1 MTHRQPLSRPV
12 GLCATALALAALSAA
27 AWGEG
32 APRAPSSSASDFAS
46 SAKAGSAWPRAPRPG
61 WPRVRGVVESAD
73 AAAGEVELKHEAIPN
88 LGMDAMTMVFQLRNP
103 ALLRSLKPGDRV
115 DFQADMHGA
124 DPAIVWLRRHR

>member
-1 MTHRQPLSRPV
+1 
-12 GLCATALALAALSAA
+12 
-27 AWGEG
+27 
-32 APRAPSSSASDFAS
+32 
-46 SAKAGSAWPRAPRPG
+46 
-61 WPRVRGVVESAD
+61 VVESAD